1 MYHYEYHFL
10 QHTRNVSLLDQNRFF
25 EAYPF
30 VFLELRHLELLLQ
43 IESEFLFLAYF

>member
-1 MYHYEYHFL
+1 
-10 QHTRNVSLLDQNRFF
+10 
-25 EAYPF
+25 